1 MACDTQNSS
10 DMFNESLSP
19 RAGIFQYS
27 SSRTGKRYSRDL
39 FEESFFGDQDPFK
52 YSDSYE
58 LMSPQPQ
65 QTLIG
70 NDSTQISLLS
80 P

>member
-1 MACDTQNSS
+1 MACHTQNST
-10 DMFNESLSP
+10 DVFNEALSP

-27 SSRTGKRYSRDL
+27 GSLIGKRYTDP
-39 FEESFFGDQDPFK
+39 FEESFLGDHDPFK
-52 YSDSYE
+52 NSDSYE